1 MSMRAEIQ
9 QKIGSL
15 KASETTT
22 QPIQSTDTTQTTQ
35 PINACAWG
43 PPTLYH
49 ANWRNAVRL
58 RIKCSCLRSEIGY
71 QGRSA
76 TSDRDRAFAASP
88 FGRFHDIV
96 GAYMENH
103 GKTSLSV

>member
-1 MSMRAEIQ
+1 MSMRSEIQ

-22 QPIQSTDTTQTTQ
+22 QPIQSTDATQTTQ
-35 PINACAWG
+35 PIPTNQQMCLG

-76 TSDRDRAFAASP
+76 TSDTDHAFAASP
-88 FGRFHDIV
+88 FARVHDIV

-103 GKTSLSV
+103 V